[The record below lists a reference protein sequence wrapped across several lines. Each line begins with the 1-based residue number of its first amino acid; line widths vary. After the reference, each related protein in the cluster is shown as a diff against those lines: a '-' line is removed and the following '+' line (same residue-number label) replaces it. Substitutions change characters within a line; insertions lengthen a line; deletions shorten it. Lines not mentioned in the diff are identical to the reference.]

1 MAMIRTMISI
11 FFLSSVVSVSAM
23 FKKGSKQLVEDH
35 LDGQMPVAT
44 KLEKKEAPQ
53 PDAHV
58 ALQQKKD
65 FPSLPPLGNIGD
77 IIKSAQDAVN
87 KTIEAGKEA
96 VEGAVEGAKDVA
108 LDVLEAGAGKVNET
122 LDVLGGEVLEVN
134 STAAGAMA
142 EVKAKVHMA
151 ENKAAAF
158 VDTAKELLQTVLPK
172 FEKLADGLH
181 QAIGVADQALDTMG
195 EEPAAKKLDD
205 AMSPVFA
212 TVDGWTLSA
221 QEVMKTLDA
230 SIAEGAEEGSN
241 ASNASNVTNASLP
254 AVDPATKLA
263 DALRDPLAGLSLAA
277 GQLHGL
283 ANKTFDA
290 MNNFVDAGIDA
301 ASGKLPNDLLSNFS
315 DILEGVQ
322 EKARLELEP
331 LTTVGDQIVDGLYE
345 TAQEAGVNVKP
356 RSGASRGGLALIS
369 MAVGALATF

>member
-77 IIKSAQDAVN
+77 IIKSAQETGYRDAVN

-158 VDTAKELLQTVLPK
+158 VDTAKDRQELLQTVLPK

-241 ASNASNVTNASLP
+241 ASNASN
-254 AVDPATKLA
+254 ATKLA

-322 EKARLELEP
+322 E
-331 LTTVGDQIVDGLYE
+331 
-345 TAQEAGVNVKP
+345 
-356 RSGASRGGLALIS
+356 
-369 MAVGALATF
+369 